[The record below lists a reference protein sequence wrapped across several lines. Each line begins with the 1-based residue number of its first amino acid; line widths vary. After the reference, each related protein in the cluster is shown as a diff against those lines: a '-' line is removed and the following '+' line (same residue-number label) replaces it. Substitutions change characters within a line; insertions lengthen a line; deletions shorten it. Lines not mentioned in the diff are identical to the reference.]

1 MLIRP
6 QIAAPLPSL
15 SLKPLAHG
23 GDLAAAR
30 QMFAGAPE
38 PFIDLSTGINP
49 HPYPVPAL
57 AAEVFARLPDRAG
70 VRRLT
75 AVAARVYGAPSA
87 DHVLAAPGT
96 QMLLPQVS
104 LLAATGRAAVLQ
116 TSYVEHCR
124 AAALA
129 GHAVSEVSAVDELVD
144 ATLAVVVNP
153 NNPNGRIVPRDAL
166 VQVADRLRPRGGLLL
181 VDEAFGDV
189 AAAGNTLA
197 GDVGRG
203 NIVVLRSFGKF
214 FGLAG
219 LRLGFAIAAPSFV
232 ERLEAMLGPW
242 AVSGAA
248 VAVGEK
254 ALADNEWR
262 ERTLARLET
271 DATRLDDE
279 LLRAGLKI
287 VGGTSL
293 FRLTSSPESEQ
304 MFLRLGHAGILVR
317 RFRDQPA
324 LLRWGLPGSENAWR
338 RLRDALSSGP

>member
-1 MLIRP
+1 
-6 QIAAPLPSL
+6 
-15 SLKPLAHG
+15 
-23 GDLAAAR
+23 
-30 QMFAGAPE
+30 
-38 PFIDLSTGINP
+38 
-49 HPYPVPAL
+49 
-57 AAEVFARLPDRAG
+57 
-70 VRRLT
+70 
-75 AVAARVYGAPSA
+75 
-87 DHVLAAPGT
+87 
-96 QMLLPQVS
+96 
-104 LLAATGRAAVLQ
+104 VLQ
-116 TSYVEHCR
+116 TSYVEHCG

-144 ATLAVVVNP
+144 ATLAVLVNP
-153 NNPNGRIVPRDAL
+153 NNPDGRIVPRDAL
-166 VQVADRLRPRGGLLL
+166 LQVADRLRPRGGLLL

-219 LRLGFAIAAPSFV
+219 LRLGFAIAAPSLV

-248 VAVGEK
+248 LAVGEK

-262 ERTLARLET
+262 ERTLAHLET

-293 FRLTSSPESEQ
+293 FRLTASPDSER
-304 MFLRLGHAGILVR
+304 MFLRLGQAGILVR
-317 RFRDQPA
+317 RFSDQPA